1 MFHAIITSGVARLA
15 ITIVALMAMTTP
27 GLDLLIG
34 ISQISSGI
42 GLSLPGFTVK
52 RVADSAKALMSKKIV
67 NNTNV
72 VRYSSF
78 L

>member
-15 ITIVALMAMTTP
+15 VRIVALMAMTTP

-52 RVADSAKALMSKKIV
+52 RVVDSAKALMSKKE
-67 NNTNV
+67 
-72 VRYSSF
+72 
-78 L
+78 